1 MSIKIVYKGFS
12 QDIPSSDAVATL
24 TRLFKGDQAKAEEV
38 FLSKSF
44 VLQTVSSESE
54 LQLILPRLQKM
65 GLHCE
70 VVDETPED
78 AEDFNGL
85 DSVVSLVTCPAC
97 QCQQVPA
104 DECRECGQSFVVKKI
119 NWKPAE
125 QRVEEKP
132 AVRQEEEERTS
143 FLAGLLGLFALPPL
157 VIKAIAL
164 VAVGGVIGV
173 GSSLLD
179 NTGAGGEQAGKASAS
194 NPIMALIKGI
204 MTSDPKK
211 VAKTM
216 DYDPEAGT
224 NPYADRLKSLGIDPK
239 EFAQSTGVEGGEIS
253 ADQINAFIE
262 KNPLMKGAIANATGE
277 NRSADHSGSKGNTET
292 DAAIR
297 KAVGEE

>member
-119 NWKPAE
+119 DWKPA
-125 QRVEEKP
+125 QPVETRREVEP
-132 AVRQEEEERTS
+132 EERGGGFS
-143 FLAGLLGLFALPPL
+143 LAWLTAFPLPSMKMMVVML
-157 VIKAIAL
+157 V
-164 VAVGGVIGV
+164 VGGSALGV
-173 GSSLLD
+173 GGGILSGKG
-179 NTGAGGEQAGKASAS
+179 GADAPS
-194 NPIMALIKGI
+194 NPILQIISGI
-204 MTSDPKK
+204 LKSDPKK

-216 DYDPEAGT
+216 EYDPESGR
-224 NPYADRLKSLGIDPK
+224 NPYADRLESLGINQE
-239 EFAQSTGVEGGEIS
+239 EFSESTGVKDGKMA
-253 ADQINAFIE
+253 ADQVNAMIE
-262 KNPLMKGAIANATGE
+262 KNPLMKKAISDATGE
-277 NRSADHSGSKGNTET
+277 NRSADHSGSNGNTET